1 MIDGAL
7 LSYIGVMSVTP
18 GPNNLL
24 LAASGV
30 HFGLR
35 RTWPHV
41 LGIGFGLF
49 LQIFTLTLAFASV
62 VGFFQGLRPW
72 LAAVGAAYLFWLSWK
87 IFRAGVP
94 EEKAGR
100 NPMGFF
106 EAALFQAVNPKA
118 WIMGINTALL
128 FTPRGLDPLLGALGL
143 SVVCALVN
151 LPCIAL
157 WAVTGDRLRQFLS
170 RGRAALVFNGVMGA
184 LMGGTALWLL
194 VEELKPLFP

>member
-1 MIDGAL
+1 MIDVAL
-7 LSYIGVMSVTP
+7 LSYVGVMSVTP

-49 LQIFTLTLAFASV
+49 VQIFVVTVAFGAL
-62 VGFFQGLRPW
+62 VGFFQGARPW
-72 LAAVGAAYLFWLSWK
+72 LAGVGATYLLWLSWT

-94 EEKAGR
+94 EEKEGR
-100 NPMGFF
+100 RPMGFF
-106 EAALFQAVNPKA
+106 EAALFQGVNPKA
-118 WIMGINTALL
+118 WVMVINTALL
-128 FTPRGLDPLLGALGL
+128 FTPRGMDPWLGAAGL
-143 SVVCALVN
+143 AAVCAVVN
-151 LPCIAL
+151 LPCVSL
-157 WAVTGDRLRQFLS
+157 WAVTGDRLRRLLA

-184 LMGGTALWLL
+184 LMAGTALWLL
-194 VEELKPLFP
+194 AEELLPR